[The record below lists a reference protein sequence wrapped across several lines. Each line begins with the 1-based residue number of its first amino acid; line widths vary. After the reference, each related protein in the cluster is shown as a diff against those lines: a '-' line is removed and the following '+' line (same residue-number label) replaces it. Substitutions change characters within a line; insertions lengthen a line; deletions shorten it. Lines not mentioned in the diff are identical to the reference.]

1 MLRKQTETKCKPFHS
16 IRAKLTFTLMCV
28 MGIWMLLTWLMC
40 MIFLEKFYMQK
51 VEQILKDSYNTINK
65 MVGDSDDV
73 YTILSKNYYTDNNID
88 VVIGTFVNNTT
99 VNLDYSTSS
108 EGYMGYSSMEK
119 LFQLAA
125 NVQASEGEEWQ
136 FNDSY
141 EEKEKGTY
149 ILQKNHD
156 NHTSSD
162 YLNLIGTLDN
172 GHVIVIQTPVE
183 SIRRSAMISNTF
195 LGYIGIFVTLLGC
208 LFMFFISNNYSRPI
222 HQMAVIAKRMSDLD
236 FKAKVS
242 HFSNDE
248 IGELGHSMNDL
259 ADKLE
264 MTISELKT
272 ANNELRKD
280 IDRKTQI
287 DEMRKEFLSHVSHE
301 LKTPIALV
309 QGYAEGLK
317 DNILDDEESKEF
329 YCDVIIDEAD
339 KMNKMVRKLL
349 ALNELEFG
357 TDQVQIEH
365 FNLSELIKNVVE
377 QSGIMI
383 QKQNADV
390 RLEIDP
396 DIWVWADEF
405 KIEAVVTN
413 YLTNALNH
421 LSKDGYIL
429 INMVRRE
436 HDVRVYV
443 YNTGE
448 PIPEEDIDKL
458 WIKFYKVDKARTRE
472 YGGNGIGLSIVAA
485 TMQAH
490 GKDYGVEN
498 VEDGVRFYF
507 DLDTENDTNCDGCL
521 EEKSQEETEQI

>member
-1 MLRKQTETKCKPFHS
+1 
-16 IRAKLTFTLMCV
+16 
-28 MGIWMLLTWLMC
+28 
-40 MIFLEKFYMQK
+40 
-51 VEQILKDSYNTINK
+51 
-65 MVGDSDDV
+65 
-73 YTILSKNYYTDNNID
+73 
-88 VVIGTFVNNTT
+88 
-99 VNLDYSTSS
+99 
-108 EGYMGYSSMEK
+108 
-119 LFQLAA
+119 
-125 NVQASEGEEWQ
+125 
-136 FNDSY
+136 
-141 EEKEKGTY
+141 
-149 ILQKNHD
+149 
-156 NHTSSD
+156 
-162 YLNLIGTLDN
+162 
-172 GHVIVIQTPVE
+172 
-183 SIRRSAMISNTF
+183 
-195 LGYIGIFVTLLGC
+195 
-208 LFMFFISNNYSRPI
+208 
-222 HQMAVIAKRMSDLD
+222 
-236 FKAKVS
+236 
-242 HFSNDE
+242 
-248 IGELGHSMNDL
+248 MNDL

>member
-1 MLRKQTETKCKPFHS
+1 
-16 IRAKLTFTLMCV
+16 
-28 MGIWMLLTWLMC
+28 
-40 MIFLEKFYMQK
+40 
-51 VEQILKDSYNTINK
+51 
-65 MVGDSDDV
+65 
-73 YTILSKNYYTDNNID
+73 
-88 VVIGTFVNNTT
+88 
-99 VNLDYSTSS
+99 
-108 EGYMGYSSMEK
+108 
-119 LFQLAA
+119 
-125 NVQASEGEEWQ
+125 
-136 FNDSY
+136 
-141 EEKEKGTY
+141 
-149 ILQKNHD
+149 
-156 NHTSSD
+156 
-162 YLNLIGTLDN
+162 
-172 GHVIVIQTPVE
+172 
-183 SIRRSAMISNTF
+183 
-195 LGYIGIFVTLLGC
+195 
-208 LFMFFISNNYSRPI
+208 MFFISNNYSRPI

>member
-1 MLRKQTETKCKPFHS
+1 MTGKH
-16 IRAKLTFTLMCV
+16 
-28 MGIWMLLTWLMC
+28 
-40 MIFLEKFYMQK
+40 
-51 VEQILKDSYNTINK
+51 
-65 MVGDSDDV
+65 
-73 YTILSKNYYTDNNID
+73 
-88 VVIGTFVNNTT
+88 
-99 VNLDYSTSS
+99 
-108 EGYMGYSSMEK
+108 
-119 LFQLAA
+119 
-125 NVQASEGEEWQ
+125 
-136 FNDSY
+136 
-141 EEKEKGTY
+141 
-149 ILQKNHD
+149 
-156 NHTSSD
+156 
-162 YLNLIGTLDN
+162 
-172 GHVIVIQTPVE
+172 
-183 SIRRSAMISNTF
+183 RS
-195 LGYIGIFVTLLGC
+195 
-208 LFMFFISNNYSRPI
+208 
-222 HQMAVIAKRMSDLD
+222 
-236 FKAKVS
+236 
-242 HFSNDE
+242 
-248 IGELGHSMNDL
+248 
-259 ADKLE
+259 
-264 MTISELKT
+264 
-272 ANNELRKD
+272 
-280 IDRKTQI
+280 
-287 DEMRKEFLSHVSHE
+287 
-301 LKTPIALV
+301 IALV